1 MPAAAVDEV
10 TKLGVLQ
17 SAQQRGR
24 ETVTRVVAMLAGH
37 DLNHTMQIEDRLSKT

>member
-1 MPAAAVDEV
+1 MRSPSWECY
-10 TKLGVLQ
+10 GVH
-17 SAQQRGR
+17 SERGR